1 MNRSARL
8 FLRTWPQAKPPSAL
22 LPASAKGQ
30 IPARQASRQGR
41 LLMST
46 KNCPTI
52 AMNAGEFEPPKHP
65 DHHVLSL

>member
-8 FLRTWPQAKPPSAL
+8 FLRTWPRQSRSAL

-41 LLMST
+41 HLMST
-46 KNCPTI
+46 ENCPTI

-65 DHHVLSL
+65 DHHVL